1 MAPSTM
7 AITRTY
13 ENTCPPPERVLKL
26 RGAPASFQVGEL
38 TITPVLSEGSSSF
51 GAEVA
56 GVDWSEPVPE
66 EIVRQVGCFPLLNS

>member
-1 MAPSTM
+1 MTSN
-7 AITRTY
+7 ITRTY

-26 RGAPASFQVGEL
+26 RGAPASFQVGAL

-51 GAEVA
+51 GAEIA

-66 EIVRQVGCFPLLNS
+66 EIVRQVGFFPSLNS